1 MSRPPRSKDPRP
13 EGPPTREIVLAYLE
27 KNPSHGAKRDIAR
40 GLDVAVEHKPEL
52 RRILNELEAEGA
64 LVRTAKRAFQPAEAP
79 PPTGVVQFERL
90 DRDGDLIGRAVGRD
104 GPYGPDII
112 YEGSAGHRKGQGSRE
127 AAVGVG
133 DRALSRISK
142 GSEGTWHAKVIKKL
156 DAMPETSLIG
166 VYKANKF
173 GGVVE
178 PTSRKEKNNFIVEKA
193 DSRGATDGDLV
204 RINARPAKGYGPRRA
219 GVVEIIGRADDPR
232 AASIIAMHTHGVP
245 DEFPEA
251 VIEEAN
257 RAKPAP
263 APREDLT
270 RIPLITIDP
279 EDARDHDDAVYAEPD
294 GHGGWRVIVAI
305 ADVAAYVPVGTL
317 LDREAYRRGNSTYF
331 PDRVSPMLPEH
342 LSADL
347 CSLKEGELRETFAV
361 EMFFNSSGA
370 KTKHRFIRGKMR
382 SAAKLSYRQAQ
393 DAIDG
398 RPDAKTQPLL
408 ESVLKPLWDS
418 YWCVDKAR
426 KNRHPL
432 DLDLPERRVRIGE
445 DGKIASISLRE
456 RFDAHRLI
464 EEFMIQANVC
474 AAETLE
480 DKRSSLVYRIHDQ
493 PSEEKIN
500 SLGNF
505 LPTIGLKWTRGET
518 VTGARFNKL
527 LADVKGSENEHL
539 VNEMV
544 LRTQAQ
550 ARYSSE
556 NLGHFGLN
564 LTKYAHFTSPIRRYS
579 DLIVHRG
586 LIRALGLGPDG
597 MTDQDIVRLEE
608 QAEHV
613 TMTERR
619 SMAAEREATDRYL
632 AIFMADRVG
641 AIFDARIAGVTR
653 SGLFVRIKENG
664 ADGFIPAA
672 RLSDEYWI
680 YDEAHAALV
689 AQRSGQRYEMG
700 MDVQVKLM
708 EATPLTGGL
717 LFSMQSPPRARRN
730 DLKAPEREQRNFRSD
745 RPNPARKRPTDGGGR
760 PPGVRHSTK
769 KGPGGGK
776 GKASYGKNKKRKGR

>member
-1 MSRPPRSKDPRP
+1 M
-13 EGPPTREIVLAYLE
+13 VLDYLE
-27 KNPSHGAKRDIAR
+27 KYPSHGAKRDIAR
-40 GLDVAVEHKPEL
+40 GLDVPTEHKAEL
-52 RRILNELEAEGA
+52 RRILNELESEGA
-64 LVRTAKRAFQPAEAP
+64 LVRTAKRAFQPAEQP
-79 PPTGVVQFERL
+79 PPTGIVKFERI
-90 DRDGDLIGRAVGRD
+90 DTDGELIGHAMGRD
-104 GPYGPDII
+104 GPFGPDI
-112 YEGSAGHRKGQGSRE
+112 YYQGSLGKGRE
-127 AAVGVG
+127 IAVGPG
-133 DRALSRISK
+133 ERALCRIDK
-142 GSEGTWHAKVIKKL
+142 GGDGVWRARAIKKI
-156 DAMPETSLIG
+156 DATPDTSLIG
-166 VYKANKF
+166 VYRANRY
-173 GGVVE
+173 GGRVE
-178 PTSRKEKNNFIVEKA
+178 PTSRKEKSDYIIEKA
-193 DSRGATDGDLV
+193 DARDAKDGDLV
-204 RINARPAKGYGPRRA
+204 RINARPARGYGPRRA
-219 GVVEIIGRADDPR
+219 NVVEIIGRLDDPR

-251 VIEEAN
+251 VIEEAET
-257 RAKPAP
+257 AKAAP

-305 ADVAAYVPVGTL
+305 ADVAAYVRTGTI

-361 EMFFNSSGA
+361 EMFFNSSGT

-398 RPDAKTQPLL
+398 RPDDKTQPLL
-408 ESVLKPLWDS
+408 ESVLQPLWDS
-418 YWCVDKAR
+418 YWTVDKAR
-426 KNRHPL
+426 KNRAPL
-432 DLDLPERRVRIGE
+432 DLDLPERRVRIGA
-445 DGKIASISLRE
+445 DGKIASITLRE

-480 DKRSSLVYRIHDQ
+480 DKRSPLVYRVHEE
-493 PSEEKIN
+493 PSEEKVN
-500 SLGNF
+500 GLSNF
-505 LPTIGLKWTRGET
+505 LPTIGLKWTKGEKI
-518 VTGARFNKL
+518 TGQRFNKL
-527 LADVKGSENEHL
+527 LADVKESENEHL

-550 ARYSSE
+550 ARYAHE

-564 LTKYAHFTSPIRRYS
+564 LLKYAHFTSPIRRYS
-579 DLIVHRG
+579 DLIVHRA

-597 MTDQDIVRLEE
+597 MTDQDRVRLEE
-608 QAEHV
+608 MAEHV

-632 AIFMADRVG
+632 AIYMADRIG
-641 AIFDARIAGVTR
+641 AVFDARIAGVTR
-653 SGLFVRIKENG
+653 AGLFVRLMENG

-680 YDEAHAALV
+680 HDDAHAALV
-689 AQRSGQRYEMG
+689 AQRSGLRYEMG
-700 MDVQVKLM
+700 MNVQVKLM

-717 LFSMQSPPRARRN
+717 LFSMQSPPRARRK
-730 DLKAPEREQRNFRSD
+730 DLKAPERETRNFRD
-745 RPNPARKRPTDGGGR
+745 RNSPARKRPSDGSGR
-760 PPGVRHSTK
+760 PPGVKHTNK
-769 KGPGGGK
+769 K